1 MFPPPGLK
9 DAMMPVSS
17 LYLVRNLKGFINC
30 TRKYYIIHYFD
41 IANLKERQAKKSNET
56 RSLSFTWHWHL

>member
-1 MFPPPGLK
+1 MFPPLGLK

-41 IANLKERQAKKSNET
+41 IANLKRRETSKKIQ
-56 RSLSFTWHWHL
+56 

>member
-1 MFPPPGLK
+1 
-9 DAMMPVSS
+9 MMPVSS